1 MYRWQKILAWSY
13 AKKFYISI
21 RVFDHWKLCI
31 CIKRHLADSWNILV
45 KASNKTWT
53 LSSAESEASTLI
65 DSFWSFR
72 YHESEEKMISLIS
85 RSCCWTCSFP
95 ILTCTNAPGDRWPQ
109 LIFLRDWLWCVYNTP
124 QLIFIICNIWPAN
137 SPSALLPEIFFLNW
151 STLFKNYSK
160 CRNWIFEFWHFPQI
174 FVLLILTCLVTLF
187 DRKLQVFK
195 NSPKWTI
202 FGIFD

>member
-1 MYRWQKILAWSY
+1 MRNM
-13 AKKFYISI
+13 
-21 RVFDHWKLCI
+21 
-31 CIKRHLADSWNILV
+31 HLYKAPSSRFLVWNILG
-45 KASNKTWT
+45 KAGNKTWT

-72 YHESEEKMISLIS
+72 YHESEKMISLIS

-137 SPSALLPEIFFLNW
+137 SPSALLPETSSFWTGAHCLKITQNVA
-151 STLFKNYSK
+151 
-160 CRNWIFEFWHFPQI
+160 FEFF
-174 FVLLILTCLVTLF
+174 
-187 DRKLQVFK
+187 
-195 NSPKWTI
+195 N
-202 FGIFD
+202 FGIFHQFLSI